1 MNPKKIAVILAG
13 CGVYD
18 GSEIH
23 EAVATLLAIEKSG
36 VNYQIFA
43 PDINQFHVID
53 HVTGEVSAETRNVFV
68 ESARI
73 ARGNIKKLRTFE
85 AKDFNAIVFPGGFGV
100 AKNLCTYAI
109 DGPDNLVNPLVEKA
123 IRDSIELKKPIGAL
137 CISPVLLA
145 TVLGNIT
152 VTIGSNKDTIDAINS
167 LGAKHITTKGSE
179 VIVDTINKIVS
190 TPCYMLDAP
199 ISVIFEGAA
208 NVINKLI
215 ELMD

>member
-85 AKDFNAIVFPGGFGV
+85 AKDFDAIVFPGGFGV

>member
-1 MNPKKIAVILAG
+1 MNPKNIAVILAG

-18 GSEIH
+18 GAEIH
-23 EAVATLLAIEKSG
+23 EAVATLLAIEKSEA
-36 VNYQIFA
+36 NYQVFA

-53 HVTGEVSAETRNVFV
+53 HVTGQVSAETRNVFV

-73 ARGNIKKLRTFE
+73 ARGNIKRLRTFE
-85 AKDFNAIVFPGGFGV
+85 AKDFDAIVFPGGFGV

-109 DGPDNLVNPLVEKA
+109 DGPDSLVNPLVEKA
-123 IRDSIELKKPIGAL
+123 IRDSIELKMPIGAL

-152 VTIGSNKDTIDAINS
+152 VTIGSDKDTIDAINS
-167 LGAKHITTKGSE
+167 LGAKHIITKGSD
-179 VIVDTINKIVS
+179 VVVDSINKIVS

>member
-85 AKDFNAIVFPGGFGV
+85 AKEFDAIVFPGGFGV

-167 LGAKHITTKGSE
+167 LDAKHITTKGSE

>member
-1 MNPKKIAVILAG
+1 MNQKKIAVILAG

-18 GSEIH
+18 GTEIH

-36 VNYQIFA
+36 SSYQIFA

-53 HVTGEVSAETRNVFV
+53 HVTGQTTTETRNVFV

-73 ARGNIKKLRTFE
+73 ARGNIKKLKTFDAE
-85 AKDFNAIVFPGGFGV
+85 NFDAIVFPGGFGV

-109 DGPDNLVNPLVEKA
+109 DGPDSLVNPLVEKA
-123 IRDSIELKKPIGAL
+123 IRDAIKLKLPIGAL

-145 TVLGNIT
+145 TVLNNIT
-152 VTIGSNKDTIDAINS
+152 ITIGSDKNTIDAINS
-167 LGAKHITTKGSE
+167 LGSTHIESKGSDV
-179 VIVDTINKIVS
+179 VIDKKNKIVS

-199 ISVIFEGAA
+199 ISVIFEGVA
-208 NVINKLI
+208 NVINTLI

>member
-190 TPCYMLDAP
+190 TPC
-199 ISVIFEGAA
+199 
-208 NVINKLI
+208 
-215 ELMD
+215 